1 MIPVETDIIHEKSD
15 QKNWNESFYF
25 SFYDRGND
33 ICGFMRLGLK
43 PNKNEKSLFCFFMM
57 PDGSMVGTKEEM
69 EFDGNELAMKGLTFT
84 KVEDEKVW
92 NLQFEGD
99 MASRKKEETAAA
111 KVKFD
116 LRFEALNP
124 MFNYRDCVT
133 GEKEDVSKSVC
144 SEHMEQM
151 GKALGQLTIDGKEY
165 YIKGLGERDHSWG
178 ERDWTAPRAWVWLTC
193 QFNDGYGFNITK
205 LYMDKGDVDAG
216 FLYIDGEN
224 LPIVKVDFATEYNPA
239 DGSPSELYMAFY
251 DKDGV
256 VYGCKGVMQ
265 KKIVM
270 EFKGEDNRGSIM
282 FENLARFKIDDDTDE
297 IGYGMA
303 EFLFRK

>member
-1 MIPVETDIIHEKSD
+1 MIPVETDIIHEHGE

-43 PNKNEKSLFCFFMM
+43 PNKNEKMLFCFFMM
-57 PDGSMVGTKEEM
+57 PDGSMVGTKDNV
-69 EFDGNELAMKGLTFT
+69 EFDGNQLSAKGLTFT
-84 KVEDEKVW
+84 MVENEKVW
-92 NLQFEGD
+92 NLTFDGE
-99 MASRKKEETAAA
+99 MPVHKKGEDSVS

-116 LRFEALNP
+116 LRFEGLNP
-124 MFNYRDCVT
+124 MFDYRQCVT
-133 GEKEDVSKSVC
+133 GDKEALAAAVA
-144 SEHMEQM
+144 SEHLEQM
-151 GKALGQLTIDGKEY
+151 GKVLGQLSIDDKDF

-205 LYMDKGDVDAG
+205 LYMDKGDIDAG
-216 FLYIDGEN
+216 FLYLDGEN
-224 LPIVKVDFATEYNPA
+224 LPIVKVDMVTEYDA
-239 DGSPSELYMAFY
+239 DGSPNTLFMAMY

-256 VYGCKGVMQ
+256 VYGVKGEV
-265 KKIVM
+265 KKKAIM

-282 FENLARFKIDDDTDE
+282 FENLARFRIDDDTDE
-297 IGYGMA
+297 VGFGIA
-303 EFLFRK
+303 EYLFRK